1 MNLKHAPIFGSL
13 ALMMLTGCS
22 TVPIDGSDGAKSG
35 FAAPERSRRVS
46 RKAAL
51 TPLEKG
57 RRHYREGSYGLAE
70 AIFRKEVEID
80 SSNADAW
87 LGLAASYDRL
97 RRFDLAMRAYSSV
110 TRLRGFTPTVLN
122 NLGYHYYLQ
131 GKMASAIKTMER
143 ARAADPT
150 NRHVI
155 NILRKFRAAA
165 RKRKPRRAKG

>member
-1 MNLKHAPIFGSL
+1 MKRTHALIVGLTASM
-13 ALMMLTGCS
+13 LMAGCS
-22 TVPIDGSDGAKSG
+22 TLPIGGAEDIISG
-35 FAAPERSRRVS
+35 VAPERARHAD
-46 RKAAL
+46 RKAPL
-51 TPLEKG
+51 TPLEKA

-70 AIFRKEVEID
+70 RIFREEVEKD
-80 SSNADAW
+80 SSNANAW
-87 LGLAASYDRL
+87 LGLAASYDQL

-131 GKMASAIKTMER
+131 GKMKSAIKTMER

-155 NILRKFRAAA
+155 NNLRKFRAAA

>member
-1 MNLKHAPIFGSL
+1 MKLMHALIVGSTSSM
-13 ALMMLTGCS
+13 LMAGCS
-22 TVPIDGSDGAKSG
+22 TLPIDGADEAASSY
-35 FAAPERSRRVS
+35 APERSRRVDRNVPS
-46 RKAAL
+46 
-51 TPLEKG
+51 TPLEKA

-70 AIFRKEVEID
+70 NIFRKEVEKD

-155 NILRKFRAAA
+155 NNLKKFRAAA
-165 RKRKPRRAKG
+165 RKKKPRRAKG